1 MRSRILI
8 VEDDVIVANNLQDR
22 LSGLGYDVCGILLSG
37 TEAIEKVPLARPDL
51 VLMDIRLK
59 GDQDGIVTAQKIREQ
74 FNLPVVFLTGYS
86 DEATLQR
93 AKLSEPYGYILKPF
107 EIRELHSTVEM
118 ALYKHAM
125 EQRLR
130 DSEQRYRTLVEH
142 SLQGIMIVQGSPAR
156 IVFANAQV
164 SLSTG
169 YSAEA
174 LLNMAPAD
182 AASLVHAEDR
192 QAILGYL
199 EDHLSGRSAPTS
211 GAFRFVRRDGR
222 LRWVQYFVSS
232 VESAGESAL
241 QVAFVDIT
249 ARKRAETALQ
259 EAHDDLEK
267 RVQER
272 TSELVEVNK
281 RLRSEIAVRRAAE
294 QALQQRNRELEMLH
308 RVSQDLS
315 SSLNLRRVL
324 TNALDEA
331 RHLLN
336 AVGSTVWLVD
346 PERDE
351 LTCWQATGPHS
362 EVLHGWHLP
371 ISEGFVGLVIRTG
384 ESIIVPDARQDDRH
398 FKGVDQETGE
408 EIRSLLCV
416 PLKVADRL
424 LGVLQVV
431 DPLPDRFEVA
441 DLALLEPLAASTAIA
456 IENARLYTEAD
467 QLRRFNEGM
476 VRSMQEG
483 ILVEATDGRFTYA
496 NPAASEKLGYT
507 MDELFGLRWEQI
519 CAGSSESEVGAQG
532 TWLAARQN
540 DRDETV
546 LRTKDGQQIP
556 VQVSRQP
563 LMLGDRSTG
572 TLSVFMDITARKESE
587 AALLKSE
594 ERFRNLFENAPL
606 CIFELD
612 LAQRPYTIVNCNRQA
627 EKVYGWSRT
636 EFVSL
641 GMERLF
647 AGGDLPDHE
656 QIENAITPGNAVTLE
671 SVHVRRDGSQ
681 FPVRIGA
688 APSSGP
694 GGNHVILTVEDMT
707 IEQGRR
713 SEEQAIVEERRRI
726 AREIHDGLAQN
737 LASLRLQARLWH
749 NHIDDDPERMHAEV
763 ENMRDLLREQI
774 RDVRRSIF
782 ALRPIALDELGFNRA
797 LRQFA
802 QDFGEQNQLHIDL
815 QIHGAQEHLPSLLEP
830 VLFRITQEALNNV
843 RKYADAR
850 SVWIELD
857 LEEADSLAMVVQD
870 DGRGFD
876 LTVLDEAVRF
886 GHLGLRQMRE
896 RVEEL
901 DGSLTIESRP
911 GHGTRIRVQL
921 PTFQIGGGA

>member
-22 LSGLGYDVCGILLSG
+22 LGGLGYDVCGVLPSG
-37 TEAIEKVPLARPDL
+37 IEAIEKVPELEPDL

-59 GDQDGIVTAQKIREQ
+59 GDQDGIVTAQKLRRQ
-74 FNLPVVFLTGYS
+74 FDLPVVYLTGYA

-142 SLQGIMIVQGSPAR
+142 SLQGIMIVQGAPAR
-156 IVFANAQV
+156 IAFANAQV

-169 YSAEA
+169 YSVEA
-174 LLNMAPAD
+174 LLEMAPAD

-192 QAILGYL
+192 QVILGYL
-199 EDHLSGRSAPTS
+199 EDHLAGRPAPASGT
-211 GAFRFVRRDGR
+211 FRFVRRDGR
-222 LRWVQYFVSS
+222 LRWVQYFVST
-232 VESAGESAL
+232 VEGSGEPAL

-249 ARKRAETALQ
+249 ARKRAEGALQ
-259 EAHDDLEK
+259 QAHDDLEK
-267 RVQER
+267 RVEER
-272 TSELVEVNK
+272 TSELVEVNE
-281 RLRSEIAVRRAAE
+281 RLRSEVAVRRAAE
-294 QALQQRNRELEMLH
+294 QAFQQRNRELEMLH

-351 LTCWQATGPHS
+351 LACWQATGRHS
-362 EVLHGWHLP
+362 EVLHGWQLP

-384 ESIIVPDARQDDRH
+384 QSVIVPDAREDDRH
-398 FKGVDQETGE
+398 FKGVDQATGE

-431 DPLPDRFEVA
+431 DPEPNRFETT

-456 IENARLYTEAD
+456 IENARLYSEAD
-467 QLRRFNEGM
+467 RLRRFNEGM
-476 VRSMQEG
+476 VQSMQEG
-483 ILVEATDGRFTYA
+483 ILVEGKDGRFTYA
-496 NPAASEKLGYT
+496 NPAASDKLGYS
-507 MDELFGLRWEQI
+507 MDELFALQWEQI
-519 CAGSSESEVGAQG
+519 CADDSEPEAGEAG
-532 TWLAARQN
+532 IRRAARQN
-540 DRDETV
+540 DRNETV
-546 LRTKDGQQIP
+546 LRTKAGQQIP

-587 AALLKSE
+587 AALLESE

-612 LAQRPYTIVNCNRQA
+612 LAHKPSTIVNCNRQA

-636 EFVSL
+636 EFASI
-641 GMERLF
+641 GMEKLF
-647 AGGDLPDHE
+647 AHGDMPDPE
-656 QIENAITPGNAVTLE
+656 QIENAISPGNAATLE
-671 SVHVRRDGSQ
+671 SVHMRRDGSR
-681 FPVRIGA
+681 FPVRISA

-694 GGNHVILTVEDMT
+694 GGSRVILAVEDMT
-707 IEQGRR
+707 VEQGRR

-749 NHIDDDPERMHAEV
+749 NIIDEDPGRMHDEV
-763 ENMRDLLREQI
+763 ESMRELLREQI

-797 LRQFA
+797 LQQFV

-815 QIHGAQEHLPSLLEP
+815 QMRGAQEHLPALLEP
-830 VLFRITQEALNNV
+830 VLFRIIQEALNNV

-850 SVWIELD
+850 SVWIELG
-857 LEEADSLAMVVQD
+857 LEEADSLALVVQD

-876 LTVLDEAVRF
+876 LAILDEAPRF

-901 DGSLTIESRP
+901 DGSLFIESRP
-911 GHGTRIRVQL
+911 GHGTRIRVLL
-921 PTFQIGGGA
+921 PTFEIRGGL

>member
-8 VEDDVIVANNLQDR
+8 VEDDVIVANNLRDR
-22 LSGLGYDVCGILLSG
+22 LGGLGYEVCGIIFSG
-37 TEAIEKVPLARPDL
+37 AEAIEKVPEVRPDL

-59 GDQDGIVTAQKIREQ
+59 GDQDGIVTAQKLRKQ
-74 FNLPVVFLTGYS
+74 FNLPVVYLTGYA
-86 DEATLQR
+86 DEATLHR

-130 DSEQRYRTLVEH
+130 ESEQRYRTLVEH
-142 SLQGIMIVQGSPAR
+142 SLQGIMIIQGTPSR

-169 YSAEA
+169 HSAEA
-174 LLNMAPAD
+174 LLEMAPAD
-182 AASLVHAEDR
+182 AASLIHAKDR
-192 QAILGYL
+192 KIILSYL
-199 EDHLSGRSAPTS
+199 EDHLAGRPAPASGT
-211 GAFRFVRRDGR
+211 FRFVRRDGK
-222 LRWVQYFVSS
+222 LRWVQYFVSG
-232 VESAGESAL
+232 VESGGGPAL

-249 ARKRAETALQ
+249 ARKRAEAALQ
-259 EAHDDLEK
+259 RAHDDLEQ
-267 RVQER
+267 RVEER
-272 TSELVEVNK
+272 TSELVEVNA
-281 RLRSEIAVRRAAE
+281 RLRSEIGVRRAAE
-294 QALQQRNRELEMLH
+294 QALQQRNRELQMLH

-324 TNALDEA
+324 VNALDEA
-331 RHLLN
+331 RYLLN

-346 PERDE
+346 PKRDE
-351 LTCWQATGPHS
+351 LACWQATGPHS

-371 ISEGFVGLVIRTG
+371 ISEGFVGWVIRTG
-384 ESIIVPDARQDDRH
+384 ESIIVPDARLDERH
-398 FKGVDQETGE
+398 FKGIDQETGE

-431 DPLPDRFEVA
+431 DPLPDRFEA
-441 DLALLEPLAASTAIA
+441 SDLALLEPLAASTAIA
-456 IENARLYTEAD
+456 IENARLYSEAD
-467 QLRRFNEGM
+467 RLRRFNEGM

-483 ILVEATDGRFTYA
+483 ILVEGTDGRFTYA
-496 NPAASEKLGYT
+496 NPAASEKLGYS
-507 MDELFGLRWEQI
+507 MDELFSLRWEQI
-519 CAGSSESEVGAQG
+519 CAGGPEIDLGADG
-532 TWLAARQN
+532 TRQAVWQQ
-540 DRDETV
+540 DHDETV
-546 LRTKDGQQIP
+546 LQTKEGRQVP

-563 LMLGDRSTG
+563 LILGDRTTG

-612 LAQRPYTIVNCNRQA
+612 LAQRPHTIVNCNRQA
-627 EKVYGWSRT
+627 EKVYGWSRS
-636 EFVSL
+636 EFASL
-641 GMERLF
+641 GIENLL
-647 AGGDLPDHE
+647 AHGDVPSHE
-656 QIENAITPGNAVTLE
+656 QIEDSITPGSAVTLE
-671 SVHVRRDGSQ
+671 SVHRRRDGSR
-681 FPVRIGA
+681 FPVRISA

-694 GGNHVILTVEDMT
+694 GGTHVILTVEDMT
-707 IEQGRR
+707 IEQSRR
-713 SEEQAIVEERRRI
+713 TEEQAIAEERRRI

-749 NHIDDDPERMHAEV
+749 NLIDDDPERMHTEV
-763 ENMRDLLREQI
+763 ENMRVLLREQI

-782 ALRPIALDELGFNRA
+782 ALRPLALDELGFTLA
-797 LRQFA
+797 LQQFV
-802 QDFGEQNQLHIDL
+802 QDFGQQNQLHIDL
-815 QIHGAQEHLPSLLEP
+815 QIHGESEHLPSLLEP
-830 VLFRITQEALNNV
+830 VLFRIVQEALNNV

-850 SVWIELD
+850 SVWIELG
-857 LEEADSLAMVVQD
+857 LKEADSLTLVIQD
-870 DGRGFD
+870 DGKGFD
-876 LTVLDEAVRF
+876 LSVLEEATRY

-901 DGSLTIESRP
+901 DGSLAIASRP

-921 PTFQIGGGA
+921 PTFQLHGGV